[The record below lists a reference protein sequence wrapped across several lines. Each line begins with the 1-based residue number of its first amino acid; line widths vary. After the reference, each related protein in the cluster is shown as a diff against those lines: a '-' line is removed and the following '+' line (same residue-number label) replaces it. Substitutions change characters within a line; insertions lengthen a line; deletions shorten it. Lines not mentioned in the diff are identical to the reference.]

1 MCFLVFSTVIV
12 IKVFAAIQELW
23 QTSLSCQLR
32 KRSMLRFRILD
43 VRNFSILSYS
53 VKWNARQ
60 EHIVTQ
66 RNLLDAWRQVT
77 EILLCC
83 VPLDIFPSAA
93 KQQLLLELL
102 QVRKT

>member
-1 MCFLVFSTVIV
+1 MFYIFIIFTFGPSPKTQTGDLW
-12 IKVFAAIQELW
+12 FAA
-23 QTSLSCQLR
+23 
-32 KRSMLRFRILD
+32 RSFKPSI
-43 VRNFSILSYS
+43 FISYSILSYA

-102 QVRKT
+102 QVLENLCQRPRR